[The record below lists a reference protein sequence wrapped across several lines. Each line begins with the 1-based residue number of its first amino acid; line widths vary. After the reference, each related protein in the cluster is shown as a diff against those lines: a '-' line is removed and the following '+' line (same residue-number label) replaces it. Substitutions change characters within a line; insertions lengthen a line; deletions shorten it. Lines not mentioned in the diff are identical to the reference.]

1 MSVIGSNILAGASGS
16 AVTEFRIERS
26 LRFNDDDDA
35 YLNRTPSSAG
45 NRRTMTW
52 SGWVKRSNGSQ
63 KGIFSSY
70 AGTHPTTAL
79 IFSSSDEFWFFNY
92 TSSYNFELK
101 TSAQFR
107 DFSAWFHFV
116 VAVDTTQ
123 ATASNRVKIYI
134 NGEQIT
140 AFSTSTYPSQNF
152 DLDWNSTTQHY
163 IGRHTNTLG
172 GYLAD
177 FHFVDGQQLAATDF
191 GEYDDDNVWQPKKY
205 SGTYGAN
212 GFHLDFSD
220 NTSTTTVAEDS
231 SGNGNDWTANNIS
244 VASGAG
250 NDSLIDS
257 PTNYEADSSNNGGN
271 YATLNAL
278 VPPDNYALSEGNLEV
293 AGTGTAGY
301 RTIYSTIGV
310 SSGKWYFEAKITAL
324 GNWGFIGAANSLFR
338 DSFIGNA
345 VGAYGYEWYYGRT
358 YSGNAT
364 SNTGYGTYTTNDV
377 LAVALDLDNG
387 KIYWAKN
394 GTWLGSSDPA
404 AGTNP
409 GYTGL
414 TDGPY
419 FFGVSTGTTS
429 GGLNTTWEVN
439 FGQRPFAY
447 TPPAGFE
454 SLCTTNLSDPTI
466 ADGSTV
472 MDAVLWSGDGVS
484 GRDITGL
491 SFAPDL
497 VWIKRRNSG
506 IYWNVLFD
514 SIRGGEQLSSNETD
528 AGLAPASNVAGYVS
542 AYNSDGFE
550 LTAGN
555 STIASVN
562 ATGGTY
568 VGWSWD
574 GGTSTV
580 SNTDGTITSSVRAN
594 SSAGFS
600 IVSWSGSGSN
610 ATIGHGL
617 NAAPYFITAKCRNA
631 APTTWLSY
639 HNLLGATKYIELNNT
654 NAAATA
660 STVWNN
666 TDPTSSVFSVGT
678 SSGINQ
684 SGRTYIAYCFAPVEG
699 YSSFGSYIGNGST
712 TDEPFVYTGFRPRW
726 LMIKATTGST
736 STDYWFIWDTARETY
751 NEQNTVLYANSSLYE
766 GSASTAGMDML
777 SNGFK
782 LRCGNYAGINQSGTE
797 YLYMAFAEHPFK
809 TARAR

>member
-1 MSVIGSNILAGASGS
+1 MSVIGSNILAGASGG
-16 AVTEFRIERS
+16 AVTELEFRIERS
-26 LRFNDDDDA
+26 LRFNSADSA

-45 NRRTMTW
+45 NRRTWTW
-52 SGWVKRSNGSQ
+52 SGWVKKCVNTTAFPPPRILGAGVASTGEIGFTLNGDRVEVYR
-63 KGIFSSY
+63 Y
-70 AGTHPTTAL
+70 AGSYTFQL
-79 IFSSSDEFWFFNY
+79 I
-92 TSSYNFELK
+92 
-101 TSAQFR
+101 TSAKLR
-107 DFSAWFHFV
+107 DPSAWYHLVIAF
-116 VAVDTTQ
+116 DTTQ
-123 ATASNRVKIYI
+123 STASDRIKIYI
-134 NGEQIT
+134 NGVEQSDFDTSSYPPTQNADYEVNNTSEHRLGHIKNGGSSDY
-140 AFSTSTYPSQNF
+140 FSG
-152 DLDWNSTTQHY
+152 H
-163 IGRHTNTLG
+163 
-172 GYLAD
+172 LAEV
-177 FHFVDGQQLAATDF
+177 HLIDGQRLAATDF
-191 GEYDDDNVWQPKKY
+191 GEYDDDNVWQPIEY
-205 SGTYGAN
+205 AGTYGTN
-212 GFHLDFSD
+212 GFYLDFSD

-231 SGNGNDWTANNIS
+231 SGNSNDWTANNFS

-257 PTNYEADSSNNGGN
+257 PMNYTASSGNNGGN
-271 YATLNAL
+271 YATLNPLQSGATL
-278 VPPDNYALSEGNLEV
+278 TNGNLDATSGTNTAVFATIPVGETGKKFYWEATINGSNFQQIGIADIAVGKTNAAPGDSGSEGYILLANGDAYHE
-293 AGTGTAGY
+293 GSTTSTGNP
-301 RTIYSTIGV
+301 S
-310 SSGKWYFEAKITAL
+310 
-324 GNWGFIGAANSLFR
+324 
-338 DSFIGNA
+338 
-345 VGAYGYEWYYGRT
+345 
-358 YSGNAT
+358 
-364 SNTGYGTYTTNDV
+364 YTTGDIVGVKYDDTTRSLSWN
-377 LAVALDLDNG
+377 
-387 KIYWAKN
+387 KN
-394 GTWLGSSDPA
+394 GGS
-404 AGTNP
+404 
-409 GYTGL
+409 
-414 TDGPY
+414 
-419 FFGVSTGTTS
+419 FFGAVTVDDGRRYAPVFGAGGGSDQISVS
-429 GGLNTTWEVN
+429 VN

-447 TPPAGFE
+447 TPPTGHV

-528 AGLAPASNVAGYVS
+528 AGLAAASNVAGYVS

-550 LTAGN
+550 LTEG
-555 STIASVN
+555 SLSIASVN

-639 HNLLGATKYIELNNT
+639 HNSLGATKYIELNNT

-666 TDPTSSVFSVGT
+666 TDPASSVFSVGT

-699 YSSFGSYIGNGST
+699 YSAMGTYTGNGNADGPFIFTGMRSKWILIKR
-712 TDEPFVYTGFRPRW
+712 TDTSGNNWVLHDTERDTYNA
-726 LMIKATTGST
+726 ATKQLLPST
-736 STDYWFIWDTARETY
+736 SGSET
-751 NEQNTVLYANSSLYE
+751 NTSVTSR
-766 GSASTAGMDML
+766 DIV

-782 LRCGNYAGINQSGTE
+782 LRGTNAAVNASGAT
-797 YLYMAFAEHPFK
+797 YIYMAFAEHPFK